1 MRYRFH
7 PEHLWTIGGAVM
19 VLNNVIHWNDPP
31 HQTSYVARRHK
42 RLTVLVLLAYAYHFL
57 IEE

>member
-1 MRYRFH
+1 
-7 PEHLWTIGGAVM
+7 M